1 MHSCSACVLNKQ
13 KMHPRWAAFFNPIQ
27 LMNRQVLASAC
38 LERQHLATW
47 RGKSPQKSKGTDQ
60 IVHDPV
66 DDLI

>member
-1 MHSCSACVLNKQ
+1 
-13 KMHPRWAAFFNPIQ
+13 MHPRWAAFFNPIQ

-66 DDLI
+66 VDLI